1 MNRLKSIPRQWI
13 AAVVIVAVAIAA
25 ITISYNVWQALRYDK
40 VTAHFTGAT
49 GLYPGD
55 DVRVLGVKVGKVDDI
70 SPGEDSTTVTM
81 SLDSNVDIPADA
93 RAVIIAQSLVSGRF
107 VQLAPVYTDGP
118 TLSDGDEIPLERT
131 AVPVEWDEIKTE
143 LTKLSTELGPQGDAE
158 QGSLGNFVD
167 AAANNLAGGN
177 AESLNAA
184 LTELSHT
191 IGLFGDKRDDL
202 FGTVR
207 NLQIFVSAL
216 ANSNEQIVQF
226 GGRLASVSEVLS
238 SSSDEL
244 GQALNDLDVAIV
256 DVQRFINDNDE
267 RLTTGVDQL
276 GQATKVLADK
286 RPELEQVLHIAPNA
300 LANFY
305 NIYMPATGSLVGV
318 IGLNEIANPAALLCG
333 AIEGTETN
341 DSQRTADLC
350 RQFLMPIFQSI
361 IVNYPPI
368 LTNVASNVGAFPDQI
383 VYQPPNVV
391 NEVSPETRAATTP
404 PLTTPASGAT
414 NLGSLMLPGGGR

>member
-13 AAVVIVAVAIAA
+13 AAVVIVVVAIAA
-25 ITISYNVWQALRYDK
+25 ITISYNVWQALRFDK

-81 SLDSNVDIPADA
+81 SLDSNVKVPADA

-107 VQLAPVYTDGP
+107 VQLAPVYVDGP
-118 TLSDGDEIPLERT
+118 TLEDGDDIPLERT

-143 LTKLSTELGPQGDAE
+143 LTKLSTELGPQANGE
-158 QGSLGNFVD
+158 QGSFGNFVD
-167 AAANNLAGGN
+167 AAADNLAGGN
-177 AESLNAA
+177 AESLNST
-184 LTELSHT
+184 LTELSRAM
-191 IGLFGDKRDDL
+191 GMFSDKREDL
-202 FGTVR
+202 FATVR
-207 NLQIFVSAL
+207 NLQVFVSAL

-226 GGRLASVSEVLS
+226 GGRLASVSDVLA

-256 DVQRFINDNDE
+256 EVQRFINDNND

-276 GQATKVLADK
+276 GQATKVLVDK

-318 IGLNEIANPAALLCG
+318 IGLNEIANPVAFLCG

-341 DSQRTADLC
+341 DSQRSADLC
-350 RQFLMPIFQSI
+350 RQFLAPIFQSV

-368 LTNVASNVGAFPDQI
+368 LTNVASNVAAFPDQI
-383 VYQPPNVV
+383 VYQPPSVR
-391 NEVSPETRAATTP
+391 NEVSPEARAATP
-404 PLTTPASGAT
+404 PTTPASGAT
-414 NLGSLMLPGGGR
+414 DLGSLMLPGGGR